1 MTKWCTTDVTVVC
14 VSKETATDIFNTLRK
29 WCDTCVP
36 GYDGENK
43 NRLGKFLI
51 LSGLTTH
58 ENMGSCGYECDG
70 TFDRVSHPGF
80 EICGYEVS
88 FRTTTAW
95 VPCLRM
101 WVDIFDKCWPD
112 KISDIRYVADEPYD
126 SLHYT
131 NDFEYEDMYYVDTL
145 ADNEP
150 GFTLPDNRYTE
161 EELRDELLSF
171 FMIKG
176 IPVNGEDLDSMREQI
191 RSLGVDLRVNL
202 YEYVDVEDLD

>member
-14 VSKETATDIFNTLRK
+14 ASKETAMNVFNTLNK
-29 WCDTCVP
+29 WSDTRIP

-58 ENMGSCGYECDG
+58 ENVGSYGYECDG
-70 TFDRVSHPGF
+70 TLDGVSLLGF
-80 EICGYEVS
+80 GICGYEAS
-88 FRTTTAW
+88 FRITTVET
-95 VPCLRM
+95 PCLRM
-101 WVDIFDKCWPD
+101 WVDIFNKCWPG
-112 KISDIRYVADEPYD
+112 KISDIRYVADEPHD

-145 ADNEP
+145 TDNGP
-150 GFTLPDNRYTE
+150 GFMLPDNRYTE

-171 FMIKG
+171 FMTKG

-191 RSLGVDLRVNL
+191 RSLGVDLCINL
-202 YEYVDVEDLD
+202 YEYVDIEDLD